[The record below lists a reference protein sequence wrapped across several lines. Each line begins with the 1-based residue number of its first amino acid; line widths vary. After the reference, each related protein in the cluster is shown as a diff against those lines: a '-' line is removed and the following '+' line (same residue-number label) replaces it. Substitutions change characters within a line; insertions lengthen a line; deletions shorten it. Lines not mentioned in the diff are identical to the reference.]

1 MTTMMSNLSPKDFEH
16 VFCLDIP
23 TQTYNERIFRL
34 VAAYHLLLY
43 IMFFLIVSASKQ
55 YAVHFNLFIVAN
67 VICNH

>member
-43 IMFFLIVSASKQ
+43 IMFFLIVSCLSKCGTLQ
-55 YAVHFNLFIVAN
+55 PIHRCIRQM
-67 VICNH
+67 